1 MRLPNHYGTVYK
13 LPGKRRRPYVA
24 KKFVG
29 KTLSE
34 ASGSVRVQYKVVG
47 YYETRKAAL
56 DALSAFNQAP
66 YDLSKSGATLSQIY
80 DTWSAVHYTKIRTS
94 ASYKSAWKVL
104 APIHDMRM
112 EEIRLDTVQAVLD
125 NSGKHMPVLK
135 NVRMLISQLY
145 DYAVIHEYIP
155 ARPNPMNRL
164 DIGRN
169 NPDAITRR
177 IFQRDEIS
185 PLWGTPDPLNRVT
198 LILICTGM
206 RISELV
212 EIRDVDLERQVMH
225 IKQAKTAAG
234 VRDVPIADRIVPL
247 VEWYISTPR
256 ASAANIR
263 EQMKSQLHH
272 LPHDTRHTF
281 ASLAVEEE
289 IDQRLIDEILGHAHQ
304 SLTLDVYSHLGLQRK
319 LDAVNRIVSNL

>member
-24 KKFVG
+24 KKFIG
-29 KTLSE
+29 KSLSE
-34 ASGSVRVQYKVVG
+34 SSGTVRVEYKVVG

-66 YDLSKSGATLSQIY
+66 YDLSKSGATLSEIY
-80 DTWSAVHYTKIRTS
+80 DAWSAVHYTKIRNS

-112 EEIRLDTVQAVLD
+112 DEIKLDTVQAVFD
-125 NSGKHMPVLK
+125 ASGKHMPVLK

-145 DYAVIHEYIP
+145 DYATIHEYIP
-155 ARPNPMNRL
+155 ARPNLMGRL
-164 DIGRN
+164 NIGKD
-169 NPDAITRR
+169 NPDAITRK
-177 IFQRDEIS
+177 IFNRDEIT
-185 PLWGTPDPLNRVT
+185 PLWGSSDPLNKVT

-212 EIRDVDLERQVMH
+212 GIRDVDLEHQVMH

-234 VRDVPIADRIVPL
+234 VRDVPIADRILPL
-247 VEWYISTPR
+247 VEWYVSTPR
-256 ASAANIR
+256 ESAANIR
-263 EQMKSQLHH
+263 EQMKSKLHH

-281 ASLAVEEE
+281 ASLAVEAE

-304 SLTLDVYSHLGLQRK
+304 NLTLDVYSHLGLQKK
-319 LDAVNRIVSNL
+319 LDAVNLIVRSL